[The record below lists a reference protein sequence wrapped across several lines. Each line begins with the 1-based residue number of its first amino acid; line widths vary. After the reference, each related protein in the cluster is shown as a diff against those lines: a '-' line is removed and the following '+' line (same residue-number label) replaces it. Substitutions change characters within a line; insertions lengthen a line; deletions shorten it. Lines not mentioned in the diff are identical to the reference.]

1 MENRPDDS
9 EHPPSRPRLPFSW
22 WWPVSVLA
30 VGLILGIG
38 GLELVRLLAR
48 PLGLL
53 VLGVSIASALA
64 PVVERLSAKIPRT
77 AAVIL
82 VYAVL
87 VLLIVGIFSAAV
99 PLLAG
104 QIRSLFAR
112 MRVWLPQISDW
123 LAGFG
128 FDPQGLRATF
138 LSEAGQ
144 FGIMFFRLPVSVGRT
159 IVEIVLVLF
168 LSLYWMF
175 LAPGIKQFFLS
186 FFPADQKGFVT
197 RLVADMG
204 TEMGGYLR
212 GSAING
218 LAIGAVEYV
227 GLLLIGVPY
236 ALTLAS
242 LTAFLEL
249 FPTIG
254 PVISGVFVTLV
265 ALSVSP
271 RAALITLALAIAL
284 QQTEGHILVPLIMRS
299 QTNVS
304 PLLAVFSIVC
314 GAAIGGLLGAVI
326 AIPIAAILSLLIR
339 RVIAPAIRRANG
351 VTAEEV

>member
-1 MENRPDDS
+1 MENLPDDS
-9 EHPPSRPRLPFSW
+9 EQLPSRPRLPFSW

-30 VGLILGIG
+30 FGLILGIG

-53 VLGVSIASALA
+53 ILAVSISSALA
-64 PVVERLSAKIPRT
+64 PVVERLSARIPRT

-82 VYAVL
+82 VYAV
-87 VLLIVGIFSAAV
+87 
-99 PLLAG
+99 
-104 QIRSLFAR
+104 QIRSLFGR
-112 MRVWLPQISDW
+112 MRVWLPQITNW

-128 FDPQGLRATF
+128 FDPQGLRATI

-144 FGIMFFRLPVSVGRT
+144 FGVMFLRLPVSVGRT
-159 IVEIVLVLF
+159 IVEIVLILF
-168 LSLYWMF
+168 LSLYWLF
-175 LAPGIKQFFLS
+175 LTPGIKRFFLS
-186 FFPADQKGFVT
+186 FFPAGEKGFVT
-197 RLVADMG
+197 TLIADMG

-212 GSAING
+212 GAAING
-218 LAIGAVEYV
+218 LIIGAAEYV
-227 GLLLIGVPY
+227 GLLIIGVPY

-254 PVISGVFVTLV
+254 PVISGAVVTLV
-265 ALSVSP
+265 ALSESP
-271 RAALITLALAIAL
+271 RAALITLALAIVL

-299 QTNVS
+299 QTNIS

-314 GAAIGGLLGAVI
+314 GAAVGGLLGAVI
-326 AIPIAAILSLLIR
+326 AIPIAAVLSLLVR